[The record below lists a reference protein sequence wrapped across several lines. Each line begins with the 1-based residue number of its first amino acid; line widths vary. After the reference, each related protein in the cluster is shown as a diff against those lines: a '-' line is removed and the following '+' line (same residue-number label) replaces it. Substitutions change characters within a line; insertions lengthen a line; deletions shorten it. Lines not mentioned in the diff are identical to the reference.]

1 MHAVQGRDR
10 VDGHVPGGDGL
21 ARPRP
26 DQAAGR
32 QAGLGGVGHGRGRHH
47 HPGPVVQ
54 LQQVAQ
60 GRGVEMVEML
70 VGGQD
75 QLGPGQVGDAHRR
88 REPPV
93 RVVGEERVD
102 GQAGGRGAEQEAGL
116 PDPGQL
122 GAHPTAPPGTG
133 NRVRVQP

>member
-1 MHAVQGRDR
+1 MQGRDR

-26 DQAAGR
+26 DQAVGR
-32 QAGLGGVGHGRGRHH
+32 QAILDGVGHGRGRHH
-47 HPGPVVQ
+47 HPGLVVQ

-75 QLGPGQVGDAHRR
+75 QLDPGQVGDAHRR
-88 REPPV
+88 REAPV
-93 RVVGEERVD
+93 RVAGEERVD

-122 GAHPTAPPGTG
+122 GAHPTAAPGTG